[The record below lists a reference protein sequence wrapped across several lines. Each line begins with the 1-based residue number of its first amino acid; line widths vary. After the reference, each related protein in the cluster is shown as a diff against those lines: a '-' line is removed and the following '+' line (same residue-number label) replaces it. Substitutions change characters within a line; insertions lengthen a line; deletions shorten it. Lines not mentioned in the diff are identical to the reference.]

1 MGTLGEIAI
10 GAAATLAA
18 WWFRYTCR
26 VARRSARR
34 DYTADVA
41 RANQLEFLEVQRAL
55 MATPPASQLASLAK
69 KLEQDYRMLSYL
81 LRHGPA
87 LQAFRVRIEQ
97 RMVMLNFQLLKAYF
111 AVTRTVLR
119 TKGRRAL
126 EEMAQVV
133 GYLANQMGARAASP
147 AGR

>member
-1 MGTLGEIAI
+1 MGILSEVAIA
-10 GAAATLAA
+10 ASAVLVAS
-18 WWFRYTCR
+18 WFRYTCG
-26 VARRSARR
+26 VARRAARR

-55 MATPPASQLASLAK
+55 RATPPESQLAALAK

-87 LQAFRVRIEQ
+87 FQALRARIEQ

-119 TKGRRAL
+119 SKGRRAL

-133 GYLANQMGARAASP
+133 GYLANQMGARAAYP

>member
-1 MGTLGEIAI
+1 MGTVSEIAMLAT
-10 GAAATLAA
+10 AALVAG
-18 WWFRYTCR
+18 WFRYTCR
-26 VARRSARR
+26 VARRAARR
-34 DYTADVA
+34 DYTAHVA
-41 RANQLEFLEVQRAL
+41 KANQLKFLEVQRAL
-55 MATPPASQLASLAK
+55 LSAPHESQLDPLAQ

-87 LQAFRVRIEQ
+87 IQALRARIEQ

-119 TKGRRAL
+119 SKGRRAL

-133 GYLANQMGARAASP
+133 GYLANQMGARAAFP